1 MRDRYHGVA
10 NTSLVCEY
18 RLTTSAGIA
27 PNKFLTKI
35 ASDWNK
41 PNGQFVIKPAAAF
54 DFLTPLPVGRL
65 PGVGK
70 VMEAKLA
77 KLKVEAQI
85 NGEKLRVTAKKRDD
99 LQEVMTLLKK
109 SDIELPLQFE
119 NFRD

>member
-1 MRDRYHGVA
+1 MA
-10 NTSLVCEY
+10 
-18 RLTTSAGIA
+18 
-27 PNKFLTKI
+27 KI

-70 VMEAKLA
+70 VMEAKLD

>member
-1 MRDRYHGVA
+1 MA
-10 NTSLVCEY
+10 
-18 RLTTSAGIA
+18 
-27 PNKFLTKI
+27 KI

-41 PNGQFVIKPAAAF
+41 PNGQFVIKPAAAL

-70 VMEAKLA
+70 VMEAKLD